1 MDIGQT
7 LTRLFYKDQ
16 FVIQQF
22 MLYLQEIRQHL
33 ESEKINKIHSENN
46 QFIINNNN
54 SSSEQKKIQ
63 SAFTELRETRT
74 NIFLYQ
80 FTGVFNGCD
89 SHRTCTRHKNHT
101 PVPLTAKQV

>member
-1 MDIGQT
+1 
-7 LTRLFYKDQ
+7 
-16 FVIQQF
+16 

-54 SSSEQKKIQ
+54 SSSEQTKIQ
-63 SAFTELRETRT
+63 SAFTDLRETRT

-80 FTGVFNGCD
+80 FTGVFNGRD
-89 SHRTCTRHKNHT
+89 SHRTCTRHKT
-101 PVPLTAKQV
+101 TL